1 MGAVTTNP
9 YAIIAIGAVSGSA
22 MGSAVGKQW
31 ADTRKAT
38 LEKKKGG
45 K

>member
-9 YAIIAIGAVSGSA
+9 YAIAIGAVSGSA